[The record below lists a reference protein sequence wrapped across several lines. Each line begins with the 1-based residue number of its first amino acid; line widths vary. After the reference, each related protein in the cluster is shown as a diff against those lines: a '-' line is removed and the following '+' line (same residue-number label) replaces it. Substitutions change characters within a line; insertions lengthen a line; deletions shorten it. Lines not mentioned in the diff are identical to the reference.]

1 MYIHIIKRDSLEVSL
16 SLYSRVICND
26 FTTVIPVIDDQ
37 SDHKGLS
44 RYSQSLVYM

>member
-1 MYIHIIKRDSLEVSL
+1 MYIYISLREIHLKSL